1 MLRMKEEGLLDCK
14 LRPFSRLLAASLFV
28 AFAQTPTISDLATT
42 DDGYHVYFRVNASAQ
57 IGGVYRL
64 SENRVEPL
72 LIDPRY
78 DLSPSQVTQRYV
90 SPAVSD
96 DGRTVVAQ
104 FDFRCSCCSFCIGRP
119 NYVRSVVM
127 QRGVFSTNPGGFGS
141 LSANGRFLFHAGT
154 RRSIGIDE
162 QYRHL
167 RDLGQNG
174 DDIDTGLAPLTFR
187 YAVSNDGRVINRG
200 TADSD
205 GVVIWSR
212 ASGAR
217 RLPIPH
223 KVADAAINSGG
234 TYVAYEALPG
244 GVALLDLTSNSLFP
258 ISDSGKRVSFASVAG
273 RVVFIENGRAFDY
286 DIASRRRRQLYPGE
300 VTDVVESTNGNVA
313 YVVNEQSQIVRI
325 ELPSLESRIVYTRLR
340 GFFTST
346 ATEVLVPGSLFPLR
360 GPLPVQSAQASFP
373 LPTELGGVRVTVG
386 GVPAPIVSVEPSGLV
401 FQVPQSL
408 SADTVTVDITVDRA
422 RLTTG
427 FTAAVRQRDA
437 RFLPATFPSAGGQP
451 AVYHEG
457 FTGVVT
463 EASPARSYETVHLYG
478 VAFGSVDAAIP
489 DGLPVPSSPPAR
501 VTDPPRCTLSRFPDP
516 AVDIALAPGFAG
528 IYQINVTIPRNV
540 SVFTSQLSCGGSAL
554 ASIAVAP

>member
-1 MLRMKEEGLLDCK
+1 
-14 LRPFSRLLAASLFV
+14 LAASLIS
-28 AFAQTPTISDLATT
+28 ALAQTPVITDLATT
-42 DDGYHVYFRVNASAQ
+42 DDGFHIYFRINDFPEV
-57 IGGVYRL
+57 GGIYRL
-64 SENRVEPL
+64 SENRLEPIFL
-72 LIDPRY
+72 DPPRDTFSPLTRRRY
-78 DLSPSQVTQRYV
+78 ISPTV
-90 SPAVSD
+90 SAN
-96 DGRTVVAQ
+96 GQTVVGQ
-104 FDFRCSCCSFCIGRP
+104 FDFHCSGGSQCIPRP
-119 NYVRSVVM
+119 SYFSAVVM
-127 QRGVFSTNPGGFGS
+127 QRGHVSTSAGGFGS

-154 RRSIGIDE
+154 RVSIGINE
-162 QYRHL
+162 QTRHL
-167 RDLGQNG
+167 RDLGPNG
-174 DDIDTGLAPLTFR
+174 DDIDTGLAPETFR
-187 YAVSNDGRVINRG
+187 YAVTDDGRVINRG
-200 TADSD
+200 TSGSSGA
-205 GVVIWSR
+205 VIWSR
-212 ASGAR
+212 ESGMR
-217 RLPIPH
+217 RLIVPYPI
-223 KVADAAINSGG
+223 ADAAINAWG
-234 TYVAYEALPG
+234 TFVAVQAAPQG
-244 GVALLDLTSNSLFP
+244 IALLDLSSSALLP
-258 ISDSGKRVSFASVAG
+258 ISESGTRVSFASVAG

-340 GFFTST
+340 GLFTST
-346 ATEVLVPGSLFPLR
+346 ATEVIVPGSLFPLR

-373 LPTELGGVRVTVG
+373 LPTELGGVRVTIG